1 MNSLEDLLAASDAV
15 IVHVPLTDDTRH
27 LIDAK
32 AMAKMKKGAVL
43 INSARGGVVDER
55 AMVEALSTGHL
66 GGAALDVLTPPCRTQ

>member
-1 MNSLEDLLAASDAV
+1 MSPRFPAWDLVSRMNSLEDLLAASDAV

-43 INSARGGVVDER
+43 INSARGE
-55 AMVEALSTGHL
+55 
-66 GGAALDVLTPPCRTQ
+66 